1 MVRKIF
7 LYFAFL
13 ILLLLPIKVD
23 ALREGITNYYIEA
36 TVLENGDLRV
46 KELFVLNGEFNG
58 FERIVNFANTYAQ
71 NLMAVQ
77 IIRGSDIYN
86 ASNIQLINIKILK

>member
-36 TVLENGDLRV
+36 TVLENGDLHI
-46 KELFVLNGEFNG
+46 KELL
-58 FERIVNFANTYAQ
+58 
-71 NLMAVQ
+71 
-77 IIRGSDIYN
+77 S
-86 ASNIQLINIKILK
+86 